1 MGPGTRTGRREALT
15 RMPAAGTDH
24 VVEFDRVAKTYDGRS
39 RVVDDLNL
47 SILRGEFLSLL
58 GPSGSGK
65 TTTLMMLAGFE
76 TPTAG
81 EIRLNGQAL
90 NHVPPYRRDIGM
102 VFQNYALFPHLSV
115 AENVAFP
122 LSVRK
127 VPALEQAG
135 RVKRA
140 LDMVQLGALAERRPA
155 QLSGGQQQRVA
166 VARALVF
173 EPKVVLMD
181 EPLGALDRQLR
192 EQMQLEIRHLHQ
204 RLDVTMVYVT
214 HDQGEA
220 LTMSDRIAVFSQGRV
235 QQLADPR
242 TLYEQPANL
251 FVAGFIGENNR
262 LQGTCLARDANGIDV
277 RLACGDVI
285 RAAGGSAHN
294 IGTPDS
300 GAAAAVGTP
309 GAKAPGATAA
319 FPGPSERCTVS
330 LRPERITA
338 RAGSPGG
345 SAAAPGKPGAM
356 DITMGT
362 TGTMRTG
369 ESNRIVATLAETIYL
384 GDHVRVRMKL
394 ADASELTATMAVGTV
409 AGLPP
414 PGATVIAEWSPEFTL
429 VFGN

>member
-1 MGPGTRTGRREALT
+1 MGTGAI
-15 RMPAAGTDH
+15 DC

-39 RVVDDLNL
+39 RVIDDLNL
-47 SILRGEFLSLL
+47 SIVRGEFLALL

-81 EIRLNGQAL
+81 EIRLNGRAL

-122 LSVRK
+122 LCVRNVSK
-127 VPALEQAG
+127 AEQAA
-135 RVKRA
+135 RIKRA
-140 LDMVQLGALAERRPA
+140 LDMVQLGGMEGRRPG

-173 EPKVVLMD
+173 EPRVVLMD

-251 FVAGFIGENNR
+251 FVASFIGENNR
-262 LQGTCLARDANGIDV
+262 LRGTCIAVNADRINV
-277 RLACGDVI
+277 RLSGGDLI
-285 RAAGGSAHN
+285 CAAAGS
-294 IGTPDS
+294 
-300 GAAAAVGTP
+300 V
-309 GAKAPGATAA
+309 TA
-319 FPGPSERCTVS
+319 GQSCTVS
-330 LRPERITA
+330 LRPERIAAHAGTLDGKTA
-338 RAGSPGG
+338 AAGS
-345 SAAAPGKPGAM
+345 
-356 DITMGT
+356 
-362 TGTMRTG
+362 
-369 ESNRIVATLAETIYL
+369 NRVAATLAETIYL
-384 GDHVRVRMKL
+384 GDHVRARMKL
-394 ADASELTATMAVGTV
+394 ADQTDLMATMPVGMA
-409 AGLPP
+409 AGLPQ
-414 PGATVIAEWSPEFTL
+414 PGQAVIAEWSPEFTL
-429 VFGN
+429 VFGS